1 MPKIIVK
8 CSYLKG
14 AKHRSFYT
22 KYMATREGAEKI
34 NASYGKADATAKQKA
49 MISQILKD
57 FPDVNDLFEFEDY
70 IRKPNR
76 ENASELISSV
86 MENNLEIAA
95 TKENYVDYIA
105 NRPRAEKLGE
115 HGLFTDT
122 DDPIDLN
129 ETAKQVAE
137 HDGIIWTN
145 IISIR
150 REDAVRL
157 GYDNAKAWINMCRA
171 KRNELAE
178 AIQIDSDKLKWYAAF
193 HNEGHHPHIHMI
205 VYSDDGKQGYLTK
218 KGIEQL
224 RSMYVG
230 TIFKQELYHLYENK
244 SKQRDEVKRVSR
256 ERIEELIA
264 SLNQPIQDNEQICA
278 KLMVLYESI
287 QNYKG
292 RLVYG
297 FLKKEDKR
305 LVDDIV
311 CLLEKDERIQELY
324 NAWYQ
329 TKQNISSVYKDEV
342 DVKLPLH
349 SQKEF
354 KSIRNIILQEV
365 SEINMNALVSEET
378 EYCDTSEE
386 DADEPILMEY
396 DEIQTERVCSESYIM
411 EWNEIYKK
419 VMSLIYCREEEQ
431 DIEKA
436 IDHLKY
442 EAERGNVLAMS
453 ELGKLYQKGIGIEN
467 DKDKADD
474 YYSSALAGFNELYH
488 SEDKMH
494 KYIAYRIG
502 KFYLYGLGTEQNYEK
517 AIDFFKQAGNNK
529 YALYSLGMMAK
540 RGLGME
546 QDDEFA
552 FQYFCESADKGNAYA
567 QYETAIALENGYG
580 TEKNDE
586 IAERYYRTAFSGF
599 VQMEEKSK
607 DDSLQYRL
615 GKMCYEGK
623 GTAQDIAQAI
633 DYLEKSS
640 MMKNEHSRLLLAKI
654 WLKENYFEHFE
665 EARTMLEEL
674 AEKENESALFLLGK
688 EFVTGEHFE
697 KDREK
702 AIYYLKQCSEKGNQF
717 ADYKLYKIYQEE
729 PIDIT
734 NMLYYLDK
742 CVNHE
747 NAAAQFQMGKIY
759 LEGRYVEKDID
770 SAIDYLKKSAGQN
783 NMFAQYLLGK
793 LFFYGSEVPRDEELA
808 IQYLESSASQGNEY
822 AKWLIEHKDE
832 CWRQPM
838 VLLVSRFFHH
848 LSRTFER
855 QLLPSANNP
864 LFSIDHKLRKK
875 LQMKRTA
882 LGHKENDH
890 TMNQE
895 R

>member
-14 AKHRSFYT
+14 ARHRSFYT
-22 KYMATREGAEKI
+22 KYMATREGAEKV
-34 NASYGKADATAKQKA
+34 NASYGKADATAKQKT
-49 MISQILKD
+49 MINQILKD
-57 FPDVNDLFEFEDY
+57 FPDTKKLFEYEDY
-70 IRKPNR
+70 IKEPNR

-86 MENNLEIAA
+86 MEHNLETVA

-115 HGLFTDT
+115 HGLFSDT

-129 ETAKQVAE
+129 EAAKRVAD
-137 HDGIIWTN
+137 HDGIVWTN

-178 AIQIDSDKLKWYAAF
+178 AMQIDSDKLRWYAAF

-224 RSMYVG
+224 RSMYAG

-287 QNYKG
+287 QNHNG

-297 FLKKEDKR
+297 YLKKEDKKI
-305 LVDDIV
+305 VDDIV

-324 NAWYQ
+324 DVWYQ
-329 TKQNISSVYKDEV
+329 TKEDISLVYKDDA
-342 DVKLPLH
+342 DVKIPLH
-349 SQKEF
+349 MQKEF

-365 SEINMNALVSEET
+365 ANLNMNAYASDEFEF
-378 EYCDTSEE
+378 CDTSEE
-386 DADEPILMEY
+386 DTTESIQME
-396 DEIQTERVCSESYIM
+396 
-411 EWNEIYKK
+411 KL
-419 VMSLIYCREEEQ
+419 SLIYSREEGKNV
-431 DIEKA
+431 EKA
-436 IDHLKY
+436 IDYLD
-442 EAERGNVLAMS
+442 R
-453 ELGKLYQKGIGIEN
+453 
-467 DKDKADD
+467 
-474 YYSSALAGFNELYH
+474 YS
-488 SEDKMH
+488 K
-494 KYIAYRIG
+494 K
-502 KFYLYGLGTEQNYEK
+502 
-517 AIDFFKQAGNNK
+517 
-529 YALYSLGMMAK
+529 
-540 RGLGME
+540 
-546 QDDEFA
+546 
-552 FQYFCESADKGNAYA
+552 
-567 QYETAIALENGYG
+567 
-580 TEKNDE
+580 
-586 IAERYYRTAFSGF
+586 
-599 VQMEEKSK
+599 
-607 DDSLQYRL
+607 
-615 GKMCYEGK
+615 
-623 GTAQDIAQAI
+623 
-633 DYLEKSS
+633 
-640 MMKNEHSRLLLAKI
+640 KNENAELLLAKI

-665 EARTMLEEL
+665 EARAMLEEL
-674 AEKENESALFLLGK
+674 AEKENESALLLLGI
-688 EFVTGEHFE
+688 EYATGEHFE
-697 KDREK
+697 KDKEK
-702 AIYYLKQCSEKGNQF
+702 AIYYFKQCSEKGNQF
-717 ADYKLYKIYQEE
+717 ADYQLYKIYQEE
-729 PIDIT
+729 PMDIT

-742 CVNHE
+742 CAKQE
-747 NAAAQFQMGKIY
+747 NATAQFQMGKIY
-759 LEGRYVEKDID
+759 LEGRYVEKNKD
-770 SAIDYLKKSAGQN
+770 SALNYLKKSARQN

-793 LFFYGSEVPRDEELA
+793 LFLYGKEVPKDEELA
-808 IQYLESSASQGNEY
+808 IQYLEASASQGNVY
-822 AKWLIEHKDE
+822 ARWLLEHKDE
-832 CWRQPM
+832 YWKQPL

-855 QLLPSANNP
+855 QLLPSTNNP
-864 LFSIDHKLRKK
+864 LFNIDHKLRKK

>member
-14 AKHRSFYT
+14 ARHRSFYT
-22 KYMATREGAEKI
+22 KYMATREGAEKV
-34 NASYGKADATAKQKA
+34 NASYGKADATAKQKT
-49 MISQILKD
+49 MINQILKD
-57 FPDVNDLFEFEDY
+57 FPDTKKLFEYEDY
-70 IRKPNR
+70 IKEPNR

-86 MENNLEIAA
+86 MEHNLETVA

-115 HGLFTDT
+115 HGLFSDT

-129 ETAKQVAE
+129 EAAKRVAD
-137 HDGIIWTN
+137 HDGIVWTN

-178 AIQIDSDKLKWYAAF
+178 AMQIDSDKLRWYAAF

-224 RSMYVG
+224 RSMYAG

-278 KLMVLYESI
+278 KLRVLYESI
-287 QNYKG
+287 QNHNG

-297 FLKKEDKR
+297 YLKKEDKKI
-305 LVDDIV
+305 VDDIV

-324 NAWYQ
+324 DVWYQ
-329 TKQNISSVYKDEV
+329 TKEDISLVYKDDA
-342 DVKLPLH
+342 DVKIPLH
-349 SQKEF
+349 MQKEF

-365 SEINMNALVSEET
+365 ANLNMNAYASDEFEF
-378 EYCDTSEE
+378 CDTSEE
-386 DADEPILMEY
+386 DTTESIQME
-396 DEIQTERVCSESYIM
+396 
-411 EWNEIYKK
+411 KL
-419 VMSLIYCREEEQ
+419 SLIYSREEGKNV
-431 DIEKA
+431 EK
-436 IDHLKY
+436 
-442 EAERGNVLAMS
+442 
-453 ELGKLYQKGIGIEN
+453 
-467 DKDKADD
+467 
-474 YYSSALAGFNELYH
+474 
-488 SEDKMH
+488 
-494 KYIAYRIG
+494 
-502 KFYLYGLGTEQNYEK
+502 
-517 AIDFFKQAGNNK
+517 
-529 YALYSLGMMAK
+529 
-540 RGLGME
+540 
-546 QDDEFA
+546 
-552 FQYFCESADKGNAYA
+552 
-567 QYETAIALENGYG
+567 
-580 TEKNDE
+580 
-586 IAERYYRTAFSGF
+586 
-599 VQMEEKSK
+599 
-607 DDSLQYRL
+607 
-615 GKMCYEGK
+615 
-623 GTAQDIAQAI
+623 AI
-633 DYLEKSS
+633 DYLERYSKK
-640 MMKNEHSRLLLAKI
+640 KNENAELLLAKI

-665 EARTMLEEL
+665 EARAMLEEL
-674 AEKENESALFLLGK
+674 AEKENESALLLLGI
-688 EFVTGEHFE
+688 EYATGEHIE
-697 KDREK
+697 KDKEK
-702 AIYYLKQCSEKGNQF
+702 AIYYFKQCSEKGNQF
-717 ADYKLYKIYQEE
+717 ADYQLYKIYQEE
-729 PIDIT
+729 PMDIT

-742 CVNHE
+742 CAKQE
-747 NAAAQFQMGKIY
+747 NATAQFQMGKIY
-759 LEGRYVEKDID
+759 LEGRYVEKNKD
-770 SAIDYLKKSAGQN
+770 SALNYLKKSARQN

-793 LFFYGSEVPRDEELA
+793 LFLYGKEVPKDEELA
-808 IQYLESSASQGNEY
+808 IQYLEASASQGNVY
-822 AKWLIEHKDE
+822 ARWLLEHKDE
-832 CWRQPM
+832 YWKQPL

-855 QLLPSANNP
+855 QLLPSTNNP
-864 LFSIDHKLRKK
+864 LFNIDHKLRKK